1 MLKRQSK
8 FPGAR
13 RTPVFLAIAA
23 AAILPSAHWLA
34 GTPVQTG
41 KRGQPART
49 EFNDSVAS
57 GLLNQITNGFES
69 RNQNKVLGAFD
80 LSAMPDGQLFKQQ
93 IVSFLNHTENIR
105 IHINLVQT
113 SMEAGKGTAEVDV
126 EMEAAPRD
134 SNDLP
139 VHKQD
144 RLSFSAADTPAG
156 WKFSDVQPRGF
167 FSLQP

>member
-1 MLKRQSK
+1 MLKRQLK
-8 FPGAR
+8 FQRAR
-13 RTPVFLAIAA
+13 LTAVFLPIA
-23 AAILPSAHWLA
+23 AAILVSAHWLA
-34 GTPVQTG
+34 GAPLQTG
-41 KRGQPART
+41 DRAQPART
-49 EFNDSVAS
+49 EFNDSIAS
-57 GLLNQITNGFES
+57 GLLGQITSGFES

-80 LSAMPDGQLFKQQ
+80 LASMSDGQLFRQQ
-93 IVSFLNHTENIR
+93 IVAFFAHTESVR
-105 IHINLVQT
+105 IHVNLVQT
-113 SMEAGKGTAEVDV
+113 SSESGKGTAEVDV

-144 RLSFSAADTPAG
+144 RLRFTAANTPAG

>member
-1 MLKRQSK
+1 MLKRQLK
-8 FPGAR
+8 CQDAR
-13 RTPVFLAIAA
+13 RKLVFLAIAA
-23 AAILPSAHWLA
+23 AATLLPAHWLA
-34 GTPVQTG
+34 GAPLQTG
-41 KRGQPART
+41 DRGRPT
-49 EFNDSVAS
+49 EFNDSIAS
-57 GLLNQITNGFES
+57 GLLGQITSGFES

-80 LSAMPDGQLFKQQ
+80 LASMSDGQLFRQQ
-93 IVSFLNHTENIR
+93 IVAFFAHTESVR
-105 IHINLVQT
+105 IHVNLVQT
-113 SMEAGKGTAEVDV
+113 SSESGKGTAEVDV

-144 RLSFSAADTPAG
+144 RLRFTAANTPAG